1 MTKLAESKSAKFS
14 VLENGFIQ
22 SNVIASYAMTVEDF
36 ISNVIDNPAKNEILE
51 LHKLHKVADGIKYR
65 AIKRERKCIMPHGTF
80 YTEWYRDEKG
90 KAQAR
95 TNLVKYS
102 GCIYFEIDFDK
113 LYADSIEET
122 KTLIHKLYGDKI
134 FLMGIS
140 AGGKGLWL
148 WIKAHIP
155 DDKIT
160 PGNFFNLQ
168 KYLLEKVFT
177 EINIDARALGLSK
190 SQVIPY
196 DENVYCNNE
205 AIPVTY
211 PAEILTEERSF

>member
-1 MTKLAESKSAKFS
+1 MTKLAENKSAKFS

-22 SNVIASYAMTVEDF
+22 SNVIAGYAMTVEDV
-36 ISNVIDNPAKNEILE
+36 ISNVINNPAKNEILE
-51 LHKLHKVADGIKYR
+51 LHKLHKVADAVKYR
-65 AIKRERKCIMPHGTF
+65 AIKRERKCIKPHGTF
-80 YTEWYRDEKG
+80 YIEWYKDEKG

-102 GCIYFEIDFDK
+102 GFIYFEIDFDK

-122 KTLIHKLYGDKI
+122 KALIHKLYGDKI
-134 FLMGIS
+134 YLMGIS

-148 WIKAHIP
+148 WIKADIP
-155 DDKIT
+155 DNKIT
-160 PGNFFNLQ
+160 PENFLNLQ
-168 KYLLEKVFT
+168 KYLIEKVFT
-177 EINIDARALGLSK
+177 EINIDPRALGLCK

-196 DENVYCNNE
+196 DENVYHNDD

-211 PAEILTEERSF
+211 PLELLTEERLF